1 MCKSTILNDENIS
14 DVKLINKNKAIC
26 HTGST
31 SHLHYVIAK
40 SECRPELF
48 LSSLTGFL
56 SSSRLQLET
65 ATSITLPNITENEK
79 ELREEEADESENDD
93 QEYEESSSASII
105 KGLVTKKEI
114 LQFLRKRKQRKG
126 RQTNEAS
133 DELYEWLFDFYL
145 RRKSGPKCGS
155 IATEPKKFQ
164 QQTQKPISRDAVDI
178 IFKLIDTWI
187 SCNKNI
193 L

>member
-31 SHLHYVIAK
+31 SLLYYVIAK

-56 SSSRLQLET
+56 SSSTLQLET
-65 ATSITLPNITENEK
+65 ATSITSPKITENEK

-93 QEYEESSSASII
+93 QEYEESSSPASEIE
-105 KGLVTKKEI
+105 GPVTKKEI
-114 LQFLRKRKQRKG
+114 LQFLRTRKQRKG

-145 RRKSGPKCGS
+145 RRKSGQKCGS

-164 QQTQKPISRDAVDI
+164 Q
-178 IFKLIDTWI
+178 
-187 SCNKNI
+187 
-193 L
+193 